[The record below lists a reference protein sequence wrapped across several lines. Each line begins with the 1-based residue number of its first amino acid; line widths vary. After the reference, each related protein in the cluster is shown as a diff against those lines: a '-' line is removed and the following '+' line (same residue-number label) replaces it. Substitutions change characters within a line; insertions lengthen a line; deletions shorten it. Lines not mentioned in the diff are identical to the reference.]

1 MYSEY
6 VNMCTPTPPFASV
19 NWNEKRCARNLHGTR
34 AKSAR
39 AALHRI
45 FEVSLLNGAFAY
57 VSILTILIGFDP
69 HIQKALNHVVS
80 AQQLQ
85 VDKSII
91 PFGVALVLHCEQSWV
106 SLKTQVTFSDHV
118 FFSIKS

>member
-1 MYSEY
+1 MYPY
-6 VNMCTPTPPFASV
+6 PPFRFLF
-19 NWNEKRCARNLHGTR
+19 WNERRRARNLQGTR

-91 PFGVALVLHCEQSWV
+91 PFGVALVWHCEQSWV
-106 SLKTQVTFSDHV
+106 SVKTQVTFSDHV